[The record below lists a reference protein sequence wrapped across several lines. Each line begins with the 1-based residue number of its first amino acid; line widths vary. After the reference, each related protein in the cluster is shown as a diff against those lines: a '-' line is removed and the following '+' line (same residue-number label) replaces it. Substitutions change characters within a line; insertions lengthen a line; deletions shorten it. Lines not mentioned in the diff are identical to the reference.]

1 MEAQMS
7 QLMTLFQERLQSD
20 INSGNGV
27 HTTSST
33 PTTPRQ
39 LGFIPK
45 LDFPSF
51 SGENSRGWVQKCE
64 KYFHLCKIPD
74 DQKVDIAG
82 IHLSGKAGDWFNAY
96 MAARVT
102 VSWSS
107 FVLDL
112 CARFVDDV
120 GDNVVE
126 KFNKLHQLGSLNDYL
141 DSFEYLKSLMI
152 QRNPLLNDALFLDSF
167 IGGLKPVIKPFV
179 KAFKPATIAEA
190 VAFAR
195 LQEESVEATRT
206 YSRFSGGLGSK
217 SVGSGTVNKSPLLP
231 TPTIPADSKS
241 NTSQRHLTM
250 AERADKIAKGI
261 CYFCDKPY
269 VRGHKCSFKKPQL
282 FTILVPGDSEEDS
295 DSESVQEGYTEVGD
309 TEFEVHSIDPHI
321 SINALH
327 GSQSFQTMRVTGY
340 MGRKPLHI
348 LIDSGSTHNFLDLD
362 LARKLNLQIN
372 PISPQS
378 VAVADG
384 NHLACQHV
392 CPNFQWKL
400 QNTEFQCEAL
410 LIPLGSCDM
419 VLGVQWLSTLG
430 TVKWNFNKLWM
441 SFEAKG
447 IKHVLRGIS
456 PKVRGDAIA
465 TPKLMANAI
474 HLFYLQVTEQHQL
487 RKSSPVSCF
496 QLHNTEYPEGI
507 EKLLQ
512 EYSVIFK
519 EPKSLPPSRGIIDH
533 KIPLEVGVN
542 PVSIRPYRYALKQRD
557 IIEKLI
563 QEMLD
568 KGVIQQSCS
577 PFASPVVLVGKKD
590 GSWRLCVDYRELN
603 KKTIKDKFPIPV
615 VDELIDELA
624 GATIFTKLDLRAGYH
639 QLRMAK
645 EDVFKTAFKTHS
657 GHYEFLVMPFGLT
670 NAPASF
676 QAWMNQVFRP
686 LLRKCVLVFFDDILV
701 YSDSLV
707 NHISHLRLVFE
718 LMKQQ
723 HMFAKLSK
731 CAFASA
737 KVEYLGHFISGVG
750 VETDSRK
757 IKAVQEWP
765 TPKTVKELRSFLGL
779 AGYYRKFVK
788 GYAEIAK
795 PLTTLLKKDGFQ
807 WSLEADLAF
816 QALKNALVTAPVLS
830 VPDFS
835 KEFVVE
841 TDASQSGIGASDA
854 RRSSSGFLK

>member
-1 MEAQMS
+1 MEAQLKSLEQRLNEQNQRIVEQGKAMEEQMS
-7 QLMTLFQERLQSD
+7 QLMRLLQEHLQSEPNMD
-20 INSGNGV
+20 TGV
-27 HTTSST
+27 HPTSSASS
-33 PTTPRQ
+33 TPRQ

-51 SGENSRGWVQKCE
+51 SGENSR
-64 KYFHLCKIPD
+64 D

-82 IHLSGKAGDWFNAY
+82 IRLSGKVGDWFNAY

-152 QRNPLLNDALFLDSF
+152 QRNPLLNDAFFLDSF

-250 AERADKIAKGI
+250 AERANKIAKGI

-282 FTILVPGDSEEDS
+282 FTILVPGDSEKDS

-327 GSQSFQTMRVTGY
+327 GSQSFQTMKVTGY
-340 MGRKPLHI
+340 MGRKSLHI

-362 LARKLNLQIN
+362 LSRKLNLQIN

-384 NHLACQHV
+384 NHLACQH
-392 CPNFQWKL
+392 
-400 QNTEFQCEAL
+400 
-410 LIPLGSCDM
+410 
-419 VLGVQWLSTLG
+419 WLSTLG

-465 TPKLMANAI
+465 TPKLMAIAI

-487 RKSSPVSCF
+487 KKSSPVSCF

-519 EPKSLPPSRGIIDH
+519 EPK
-533 KIPLEVGVN
+533 
-542 PVSIRPYRYALKQRD
+542 YALKQRD

-568 KGVIQQSCS
+568 KGVIQQNCS

-590 GSWRLCVDYRELN
+590 RSWRLCVDYRELN

-645 EDVFKTAFKTHS
+645 KDVFKIAFKTHS
-657 GHYEFLVMPFGLT
+657 GHYEFLIMPFGLT

-723 HMFAKLSK
+723 HMYTKLSK

-750 VETDSRK
+750 VETGSRK
-757 IKAVQEWP
+757 IKA
-765 TPKTVKELRSFLGL
+765 
-779 AGYYRKFVK
+779 
-788 GYAEIAK
+788 
-795 PLTTLLKKDGFQ
+795 
-807 WSLEADLAF
+807 
-816 QALKNALVTAPVLS
+816 ALKNALVTAPVLS

-835 KEFVVE
+835 KEFIVE
-841 TDASQSGIGASDA
+841 TDASQSGIGAVLMQEGHPLAFLSKTLGPQMA
-854 RRSSSGFLK
+854 RLVSI